1 MVLVGVKTEFYH
13 DNLVSGLCFLYLTR
27 SYISLFPSSKERKQF
42 KQVTLALLYGM
53 GTNQVARKLG
63 ITNKAAVAMT
73 DDFYRRFR
81 GVKTWM
87 DRIKSQARRDLYVTT
102 IAGRRRYLDD
112 INSDD
117 GNRRAQAERQSV
129 NTVIQGSAADLMKFA
144 MVNVARNLRGWTA
157 GANGASGL
165 EPKIL

>member
-1 MVLVGVKTEFYH
+1 M
-13 DNLVSGLCFLYLTR
+13 S
-27 SYISLFPSSKERKQF
+27 I
-42 KQVTLALLYGM
+42 
-53 GTNQVARKLG
+53 NQVARKLG
-63 ITNKAAVAMT
+63 ITKSAAIAMT
-73 DDFYRRFR
+73 NDFYRRFR

-87 DRIKSQARRDLYVTT
+87 DRVKSQARRDLYVTT

-144 MVNVARNLRGWTA
+144 MVNVARSLRGWTSGA
-157 GANGASGL
+157 GGT
-165 EPKIL
+165 EPRIL